1 MSKDLFK
8 NLIEA
13 VVALAADEVVKLL
26 DRNRGPHADLAKV
39 LYVDMGAAEH
49 IVKRQPFE
57 VQLRLL
63 DGKREPVADA
73 ARNLHMVH
81 GFDEVQLNWGC
92 RESIIGKAVALNR
105 PSIGDIKGGMR
116 CVGIHPVY
124 TLWKPAYPDRERTA
138 DSAQYL
144 WKNKHSGDWV
154 SLLQR
159 YTSED
164 IRSTACNRQKA
175 LCAEVADAAWKCFDS
190 GYWQAHHFIY
200 NNVSAKRIIESAEAI
215 KDFTSRAAPAPRKM
229 IGVLKLDGL
238 GKFGQAVKVEGIP
251 VFDDS
256 GASSDPEC
264 EFVKSSAD
272 NHGMTVVTGIAFSFG
287 PGIYQ

>member
-26 DRNRGPHADLAKV
+26 DRNRDAHADLAKL

-63 DGKREPVADA
+63 DSKREPVADA

-81 GFDEVQLNWGC
+81 GFDDVQLNWGC

-105 PSIGDIKGGMR
+105 TSIGDIKGGMR
-116 CVGIHPVY
+116 CFGIHPVY
-124 TLWKPAYPDRERTA
+124 ALWKPAYPDRERTA

-144 WKNKHSGDWV
+144 WKNQVAGDWV
-154 SLLQR
+154 EQLKR
-159 YTSED
+159 MTVKD
-164 IRSTACNRQKA
+164 ILSSAKGRQTLICEA
-175 LCAEVADAAWKCFDS
+175 VSDAAWKCFDS

-215 KDFTSRAAPAPRKM
+215 KDFTSRVAPTPKKM
-229 IGVLKLDGL
+229 IGALKLEGFGKL
-238 GKFGQAVKVEGIP
+238 GQVVKVEGIP

-256 GASSDPEC
+256 NASSDPDC